1 MSLVY
6 VYEEMPADLETNGH
20 ALIDWADL
28 PEINRILNGDFTFY
42 GNYPL
47 DGQNVE
53 YLKEDNFIRA
63 EDEDGKMK
71 YFEIKKVTK
80 NLNSFSVTG
89 RAIGYMLSRNFIE
102 SSFTQNGTGSI
113 IMSRLKAAL
122 AFEQPFSFESTIQT
136 VHQFTVKQTN
146 PIDAIIGSNNGNENL
161 ASVTGGELDM
171 ENYRL
176 KLLDRIGKDNGY
188 RIDPGV
194 NLEAIEEEIDGNYYN
209 SLYLVG
215 GVPEG
220 DYDEEKEPITFKFL
234 ELKGVTDKNRRIGKY
249 ENSEITTVEEL
260 KKWGQTK
267 FDNDRVHEPSVTH
280 TVSMVQLEHTLEYE
294 GLYRDIARLHFG
306 DTCYC
311 KVAKLDIEVAERM
324 VEYTW
329 YPTLGK
335 YKSVTLG
342 NDIEFYTN
350 ATATET
356 AKLRQKVET
365 RTELLVEAVRNAS
378 SWITGTK
385 GGYVRFRP
393 EKAPSEI
400 LIMDKP
406 SVADARKVWRWN
418 LGGLGYSN
426 NGVNGPYELAMTQ
439 DGAIVADFITAGILS
454 GILVQGV
461 ALKTLDDEDFQVV
474 MEGGKVT
481 FEKQVVSTGLDD
493 VHGEELGRITATY
506 GGGRVINGFAVVQDP
521 GYIFSIN
528 SASKNNK
535 KLSTPIFQVPEESTA
550 DNRLYNFYGKGTFGE
565 GKITFKDNVVFE
577 GNVEFKGRV
586 DAKEMYIGGSK
597 VIPGQNGGPGP
608 GEGGTLSDV
617 FVRVLALTAKYEM
630 GDRGSGYYHP
640 PLDDGAGWNYGKYSF
655 TQVYEMDNFLAWLA
669 KYYPDARSALVGS
682 VGSTEFNNS
691 WSAYGNANDKQFTR
705 MQAEYFCRTKL
716 KPAIEGLKAS
726 TGVDF
731 NDGQK
736 WLGTLGILASI
747 QNWYPAAVSN
757 GFFKTIT
764 QQFANRWDDAAFIT
778 TVCDYIVANAAS
790 MVAPAY
796 VEGIQNRFRNE
807 KADAL
812 KLTDKT
818 YIPFDGVTTNRGLEH
833 LEDLLGKRVGN
844 GQCYGLSAE
853 YSGYMGGCGLGA
865 GTQYGMS
872 HLTGVGSTA
881 AASDIG
887 IAYDWAAV
895 GWTVIKNPTYAQL
908 QVGAI
913 INIARGAPWAGWPG
927 GVDDTYG
934 HTGVIR
940 GLENGRIQTY
950 EQNTEQGMIVGKFDR
965 AYTSPSGISSIVIP
979 PIQK

>member
-28 PEINRILNGDFTFY
+28 PEINRILNGDYTFY
-42 GNYPL
+42 GNYSL

-122 AFEQPFSFESTIQT
+122 AFEQPFSFESDIQT

-146 PIDAIIGSNNGNENL
+146 PVDAVIGSNNGNENL
-161 ASVTGGELDM
+161 ASITAGELDM
-171 ENYRL
+171 DNYRFR
-176 KLLDRIGKDNGY
+176 LLSRIGKDNGY
-188 RIDPGV
+188 RVDLGV
-194 NLEAIEEEIDGNYYN
+194 NLESIEEEVDGNYYN
-209 SLYLVG
+209 SLYLIG

-220 DYDEEKEPITFKFL
+220 DYDEDKEPITYKYL
-234 ELKGVTDKNRRIGKY
+234 ELTGVTDKNRRIGKY
-249 ENSEITTVEEL
+249 ENSELTTVEEL
-260 KKWGQTK
+260 KKWGQSK
-267 FDNDRVHEPSVTH
+267 FDVDRVHEPSITH
-280 TVSMVQLEHTLEYE
+280 TVSMVQLENTMEYE
-294 GLYRDIARLHFG
+294 DLYDDIARLHFG

-311 KVAKLDIEVAERM
+311 TVAKLGIEVAERM
-324 VEYTW
+324 IEYTW

-356 AKLRQKVET
+356 AKLRQKVES
-365 RTELLVEAVRNAS
+365 RTELMVEAVRNAS

-406 SVADARKVWRWN
+406 SVADAQKVWRWN

-426 NGVNGPYELAMTQ
+426 NGVNGPYGLAMTQ

-461 ALKTLDDEDFQVV
+461 ALKTLDDENFQVV

-528 SASKNNK
+528 SASKDNK
-535 KLSTPIFQVPEESTA
+535 KLSAPILQVPEESTA

-565 GKITFKDNVVFE
+565 GPITFKDNVVFE
-577 GNVEFKGRV
+577 GDVEFKKGVKIAGRL
-586 DAKEMYIGGSK
+586 DAGSIYSGGQQVYPGGSGGGVGPDGSTYEPINIGSNITGNPNIVAWLDKYTKLYGISDYIGLAYALIMVENPSTDGTDDIMQSSESA
-597 VIPGQNGGPGP
+597 GYPGP
-608 GEGGTLSDV
+608 GYLTGEASVKQGCKH
-617 FVRVLALTAKYEM
+617 LAEQIKNGQTQNVDIWGVMQGYNF
-630 GDRGSGYYHP
+630 GSAYIP
-640 PLDDGAGWNYGKYSF
+640 
-655 TQVYEMDNFLAWLA
+655 WLA
-669 KYYPDARSALVGS
+669 NRGGKNTTDLAEEYSRDVVAPSLGNTTGATYPYVNAVSQSDGRTYLYVNGGNFHYAAMIRQYVKVTES
-682 VGSTEFNNS
+682 VGYVVPISKPVTVTSEFGYRQHPITGAYELHNGIDLVNGNPTTPIYA
-691 WSAYGNANDKQFTR
+691 SAAGEVVIAGSYPEWYGNYVVIKHSDGLYTGYAHQSQLRVSVGDTVKQGQQIGNMGT
-705 MQAEYFCRTKL
+705 TG
-716 KPAIEGLKAS
+716 PS
-726 TGVDF
+726 TGPHLHFQFFTNGPWPSNSDF
-731 NDGQK
+731 IN
-736 WLGTLGILASI
+736 
-747 QNWYPAAVSN
+747 P
-757 GFFKTIT
+757 
-764 QQFANRWDDAAFIT
+764 R
-778 TVCDYIVANAAS
+778 
-790 MVAPAY
+790 
-796 VEGIQNRFRNE
+796 
-807 KADAL
+807 
-812 KLTDKT
+812 
-818 YIPFDGVTTNRGLEH
+818 EH
-833 LEDLLGKRVGN
+833 
-844 GQCYGLSAE
+844 
-853 YSGYMGGCGLGA
+853 
-865 GTQYGMS
+865 
-872 HLTGVGSTA
+872 
-881 AASDIG
+881 
-887 IAYDWAAV
+887 
-895 GWTVIKNPTYAQL
+895 
-908 QVGAI
+908 
-913 INIARGAPWAGWPG
+913 IN
-927 GVDDTYG
+927 
-934 HTGVIR
+934 
-940 GLENGRIQTY
+940 
-950 EQNTEQGMIVGKFDR
+950 F
-965 AYTSPSGISSIVIP
+965 
-979 PIQK
+979 

>member
-28 PEINRILNGDFTFY
+28 PEINRILNGDYTFY
-42 GNYPL
+42 GNYSL

-122 AFEQPFSFESTIQT
+122 AFEQPFSFESDIQT

-146 PIDAIIGSNNGNENL
+146 PVDAVIGSNNGNENL
-161 ASVTGGELDM
+161 ASITAGELDM
-171 ENYRL
+171 DNYRFR
-176 KLLDRIGKDNGY
+176 LLSRIGKDNGY
-188 RIDPGV
+188 RVDLGV
-194 NLEAIEEEIDGNYYN
+194 NLESIEEEIDGNYYN
-209 SLYLVG
+209 SLYLIG

-220 DYDEEKEPITFKFL
+220 DYDEDKEPITYKYL
-234 ELKGVTDKNRRIGKY
+234 ELTGVTDKNRRIGKY
-249 ENSEITTVEEL
+249 ENSELTTVEEL
-260 KKWGQTK
+260 KKWGQSK
-267 FDNDRVHEPSVTH
+267 FDVDRVHEPSITH
-280 TVSMVQLEHTLEYE
+280 TVSMVQLENTMEYE
-294 GLYRDIARLHFG
+294 DLYDDIARLHFG

-311 KVAKLDIEVAERM
+311 TVAKLGIEVAERM
-324 VEYTW
+324 IEYTW

-356 AKLRQKVET
+356 AKLRQKVES
-365 RTELLVEAVRNAS
+365 RTELMVEAVRNAS

-406 SVADARKVWRWN
+406 SVADAQKIWRWN

-426 NGVNGPYELAMTQ
+426 NGVNGPYGSAMTQ

-461 ALKTLDDEDFQVV
+461 ALKTLDDENFQVV

-521 GYIFSIN
+521 SYIFSIN
-528 SASKNNK
+528 SASKDNK
-535 KLSTPIFQVPEESTA
+535 KLSAPILQVPEESTA

-565 GKITFKDNVVFE
+565 GPITFKDNVVFE
-577 GNVEFKGRV
+577 GDVEFKKGVKIAGRL
-586 DAKEMYIGGSK
+586 DAGSIYSGGQQVYPGGSGGGVGPDGSTYEPINIGSNITGNPNIVAWLDKYTKLYGISDYIGLAYALIMVENPSTDGTDDIMQSSESA
-597 VIPGQNGGPGP
+597 GYPGP
-608 GEGGTLSDV
+608 GYLTGEASVKQGCKH
-617 FVRVLALTAKYEM
+617 LAEQIKNGQTQNVDIWGVMQGYNF
-630 GDRGSGYYHP
+630 GSAYIP
-640 PLDDGAGWNYGKYSF
+640 
-655 TQVYEMDNFLAWLA
+655 WLA
-669 KYYPDARSALVGS
+669 NRGGKNTTDLAEEYSRDVVAPSLGNTTGATYPYVNAVSQADGRTYLYVNGGNFHYAAMIRQYVKVTESAGYVVPISKPVTVTSEFGYRQHPITGAYELHNGIDLVNGNPTTPIYASAAGEVVIAGSYPEWYGNYVVIKHSDGLYTGYAHQSQLRVS
-682 VGSTEFNNS
+682 VGDTVKQGQQI
-691 WSAYGNANDKQFTR
+691 GNMGT
-705 MQAEYFCRTKL
+705 TG
-716 KPAIEGLKAS
+716 PS
-726 TGVDF
+726 TGPHLHF
-731 NDGQK
+731 Q
-736 WLGTLGILASI
+736 
-747 QNWYPAAVSN
+747 
-757 GFFKTIT
+757 FFK
-764 QQFANRWDDAAFIT
+764 NGPWPSSDDFI
-778 TVCDYIVANAAS
+778 N
-790 MVAPAY
+790 P
-796 VEGIQNRFRNE
+796 R
-807 KADAL
+807 
-812 KLTDKT
+812 
-818 YIPFDGVTTNRGLEH
+818 EH
-833 LEDLLGKRVGN
+833 ID
-844 GQCYGLSAE
+844 
-853 YSGYMGGCGLGA
+853 
-865 GTQYGMS
+865 
-872 HLTGVGSTA
+872 
-881 AASDIG
+881 
-887 IAYDWAAV
+887 
-895 GWTVIKNPTYAQL
+895 
-908 QVGAI
+908 
-913 INIARGAPWAGWPG
+913 
-927 GVDDTYG
+927 
-934 HTGVIR
+934 
-940 GLENGRIQTY
+940 
-950 EQNTEQGMIVGKFDR
+950 F
-965 AYTSPSGISSIVIP
+965 
-979 PIQK
+979 

>member
-28 PEINRILNGDFTFY
+28 PEINRILNGDYTFY
-42 GNYPL
+42 GNYSL

-122 AFEQPFSFESTIQT
+122 AFEQPFSFESDIQT

-146 PIDAIIGSNNGNENL
+146 PVDAVIGSNNGNENL
-161 ASVTGGELDM
+161 ASITAGELDM
-171 ENYRL
+171 DNYRFR
-176 KLLDRIGKDNGY
+176 LLSRIGKDNGY
-188 RIDPGV
+188 RVDLGV
-194 NLEAIEEEIDGNYYN
+194 NLESIEEEIDGNYYN
-209 SLYLVG
+209 SLYLIG

-220 DYDEEKEPITFKFL
+220 DYDEDKEPITYKYL
-234 ELKGVTDKNRRIGKY
+234 ELTGVTDKNRRIGKY
-249 ENSEITTVEEL
+249 ENSELTTVEEL

-267 FDNDRVHEPSVTH
+267 FDVDRVHEPSITH
-280 TVSMVQLEHTLEYE
+280 TVSMVQLENTMEYE
-294 GLYRDIARLHFG
+294 DLYDDIARLHFG

-311 KVAKLDIEVAERM
+311 TVAKLGIEVAERM
-324 VEYTW
+324 IEYTW

-342 NDIEFYTN
+342 NDIEFYSN

-356 AKLRQKVET
+356 AKLRQKVES
-365 RTELLVEAVRNAS
+365 RTELMVEAVRNAS

-406 SVADARKVWRWN
+406 SVADAQKIWRWN

-426 NGVNGPYELAMTQ
+426 NGVNGPYGLAMTQ

-474 MEGGKVT
+474 VEGGKVT

-521 GYIFSIN
+521 SYIFSIN
-528 SASKNNK
+528 SASKDNK
-535 KLSTPIFQVPEESTA
+535 KLSAPILQVPEESTA

-565 GKITFKDNVVFE
+565 GPITFKDNVVFE
-577 GNVEFKGRV
+577 GDVEFKKGVKIAGRL
-586 DAKEMYIGGSK
+586 DAGSIYSGGQQVYPGGSGGGVGPDGSTYEPINIGSNITGNPNIVAWLDKYTKLYGISDYIGLAYALIMVENPSTDGTDDIMQSSESA
-597 VIPGQNGGPGP
+597 GYPGP
-608 GEGGTLSDV
+608 GYLTGEASVKQGCKH
-617 FVRVLALTAKYEM
+617 LAEQIKNGQTQNVDIWGVMQGYNF
-630 GDRGSGYYHP
+630 GSAYIP
-640 PLDDGAGWNYGKYSF
+640 
-655 TQVYEMDNFLAWLA
+655 WLA
-669 KYYPDARSALVGS
+669 NRGGKNTTDLAEEYSRDVVAPSLGNTTGATYPYVNAVSQADGRTYLYVNGGNFHYAAMIRQYVKVTESAGYVVPISKPVTVTSEFGYRQHPITGAYELHNGIDLVNGNPTTPIYASAAGEVVIAGSYPEWYGNYVVIKHSDGLYTGYAHQSQLRVS
-682 VGSTEFNNS
+682 VGDTVKQGQQI
-691 WSAYGNANDKQFTR
+691 GNMGT
-705 MQAEYFCRTKL
+705 TG
-716 KPAIEGLKAS
+716 PS
-726 TGVDF
+726 TGPHLHF
-731 NDGQK
+731 
-736 WLGTLGILASI
+736 
-747 QNWYPAAVSN
+747 
-757 GFFKTIT
+757 
-764 QQFANRWDDAAFIT
+764 QF
-778 TVCDYIVANAAS
+778 
-790 MVAPAY
+790 
-796 VEGIQNRFRNE
+796 FRNGPWPSQ
-807 KADAL
+807 ADFI
-812 KLTDKT
+812 DPRE
-818 YIPFDGVTTNRGLEH
+818 YINF
-833 LEDLLGKRVGN
+833 
-844 GQCYGLSAE
+844 
-853 YSGYMGGCGLGA
+853 
-865 GTQYGMS
+865 
-872 HLTGVGSTA
+872 
-881 AASDIG
+881 
-887 IAYDWAAV
+887 
-895 GWTVIKNPTYAQL
+895 
-908 QVGAI
+908 
-913 INIARGAPWAGWPG
+913 
-927 GVDDTYG
+927 
-934 HTGVIR
+934 
-940 GLENGRIQTY
+940 
-950 EQNTEQGMIVGKFDR
+950 
-965 AYTSPSGISSIVIP
+965 
-979 PIQK
+979 

>member
-28 PEINRILNGDFTFY
+28 PEINRILNGDYTFY
-42 GNYPL
+42 GNYSL

-122 AFEQPFSFESTIQT
+122 AFEQPFSFESDIQT

-146 PIDAIIGSNNGNENL
+146 PVDAVIGSNNGNENL
-161 ASVTGGELDM
+161 ASITAGELDM
-171 ENYRL
+171 DNYRFR
-176 KLLDRIGKDNGY
+176 LLSRIGKDNGY
-188 RIDPGV
+188 RVDLGV
-194 NLEAIEEEIDGNYYN
+194 NLESIEEEIDGNYYN
-209 SLYLVG
+209 SLYLIG

-220 DYDEEKEPITFKFL
+220 DYDEDKEPITYKYL
-234 ELKGVTDKNRRIGKY
+234 ELTGVTDKNRRIGKY
-249 ENSEITTVEEL
+249 ENSELTTVEEL

-267 FDNDRVHEPSVTH
+267 FDVDRVHEPSITH
-280 TVSMVQLEHTLEYE
+280 TVSMVQLENTMEYE
-294 GLYRDIARLHFG
+294 DLYDDIARLHFG

-311 KVAKLDIEVAERM
+311 KVAKLGIEVAERM
-324 VEYTW
+324 IEYTW

-356 AKLRQKVET
+356 AKLRQKVES
-365 RTELLVEAVRNAS
+365 RTELMVEAVRNAS

-385 GGYVRFRP
+385 GGYVRMRP

-406 SVADARKVWRWN
+406 SVADAQKVWRWN

-426 NGVNGPYELAMTQ
+426 NGVNGPYGLAMTQ

-474 MEGGKVT
+474 MEGGKLT

-521 GYIFSIN
+521 SYIFSIN
-528 SASKNNK
+528 SASKDNK
-535 KLSTPIFQVPEESTA
+535 KLSAPILQVPEESTA

-565 GKITFKDNVVFE
+565 GQITFKDNVVFE
-577 GNVEFKGRV
+577 GDVEFKKGVKIAGRL
-586 DAKEMYIGGSK
+586 DAGSIYSGGQQVYPGGSGGGVGPDGSTYEPINIGSNITGNPNIVAWLDKYTKLYGISDYIGLAYALIMVENPSTDGTDDIMQSSESA
-597 VIPGQNGGPGP
+597 GYPGP
-608 GEGGTLSDV
+608 GYLTGEASVKQGCKH
-617 FVRVLALTAKYEM
+617 LAEQIKNGQTQNVDIWGVMQGYNF
-630 GDRGSGYYHP
+630 GSAYIP
-640 PLDDGAGWNYGKYSF
+640 
-655 TQVYEMDNFLAWLA
+655 WLA
-669 KYYPDARSALVGS
+669 NRGGKNTTDLAEEYSRDVVAPSLGNTTGATYPYVNAVSQADGRTYLYVNGGNFHYAAMIRQYVKVTESMGYVVPISKPVTVTSEFGYRQHPITGAYELHNGIDLVNGNPTTPIYASAAGEVVIAGSYPEWYGNYVVIKHSDGLYTGYAHQSQLRVS
-682 VGSTEFNNS
+682 VGDTVKQGQQI
-691 WSAYGNANDKQFTR
+691 GNMGT
-705 MQAEYFCRTKL
+705 TG
-716 KPAIEGLKAS
+716 PS
-726 TGVDF
+726 TGPHLHF
-731 NDGQK
+731 Q
-736 WLGTLGILASI
+736 
-747 QNWYPAAVSN
+747 
-757 GFFKTIT
+757 FFKNGPWPS
-764 QQFANRWDDAAFIT
+764 QNDFINPRE
-778 TVCDYIVANAAS
+778 YIN
-790 MVAPAY
+790 
-796 VEGIQNRFRNE
+796 F
-807 KADAL
+807 
-812 KLTDKT
+812 
-818 YIPFDGVTTNRGLEH
+818 
-833 LEDLLGKRVGN
+833 
-844 GQCYGLSAE
+844 
-853 YSGYMGGCGLGA
+853 
-865 GTQYGMS
+865 
-872 HLTGVGSTA
+872 
-881 AASDIG
+881 
-887 IAYDWAAV
+887 
-895 GWTVIKNPTYAQL
+895 
-908 QVGAI
+908 
-913 INIARGAPWAGWPG
+913 
-927 GVDDTYG
+927 
-934 HTGVIR
+934 
-940 GLENGRIQTY
+940 
-950 EQNTEQGMIVGKFDR
+950 
-965 AYTSPSGISSIVIP
+965 
-979 PIQK
+979 

>member
-1 MSLVY
+1 
-6 VYEEMPADLETNGH
+6 MPADLETNGH

-565 GKITFKDNVVFE
+565 GKITFKDDVVFE
-577 GNVEFKGRV
+577 GDVEFKKGVKIAGRL
-586 DAKEMYIGGSK
+586 DAGSIYSGGQQVYPGGSGGGVGPSGSTYEPINIGSNITGNPNIVAWLEKYTKLYGISDYIGLAYALIM
-597 VIPGQNGGPGP
+597 VENPGTDGTDDIMQSSESAGYPGP
-608 GEGGTLSDV
+608 GYLKGEASVKQGCKH
-617 FVRVLALTAKYEM
+617 LAQQIKNGQTQNVDIWGVMQGYNF
-630 GDRGSGYYHP
+630 GSEYIP
-640 PLDDGAGWNYGKYSF
+640 
-655 TQVYEMDNFLAWLA
+655 WLA
-669 KYYPDARSALVGS
+669 NRGGKNTTDLAEEYSRNVVAPSLGNTTGATYPYVNAVSQADGRTYLYVNGGNFHYAAMIRQYVKVTES
-682 VGSTEFNNS
+682 VGYVVPISKPVTVTSEFGYRQHPITGAYELHNGIDLVNGNPTTPIYA
-691 WSAYGNANDKQFTR
+691 SAAGEVVIAGSYPEWYGNYVVIKHSDGLYTGYAHQSQLRVSVGDTVKQGQQIGNMGT
-705 MQAEYFCRTKL
+705 TG
-716 KPAIEGLKAS
+716 PS
-726 TGVDF
+726 TGPHLHF
-731 NDGQK
+731 Q
-736 WLGTLGILASI
+736 
-747 QNWYPAAVSN
+747 
-757 GFFKTIT
+757 FFK
-764 QQFANRWDDAAFIT
+764 NGPWPSNSDFI
-778 TVCDYIVANAAS
+778 N
-790 MVAPAY
+790 P
-796 VEGIQNRFRNE
+796 R
-807 KADAL
+807 
-812 KLTDKT
+812 
-818 YIPFDGVTTNRGLEH
+818 EH
-833 LEDLLGKRVGN
+833 
-844 GQCYGLSAE
+844 
-853 YSGYMGGCGLGA
+853 
-865 GTQYGMS
+865 
-872 HLTGVGSTA
+872 
-881 AASDIG
+881 
-887 IAYDWAAV
+887 
-895 GWTVIKNPTYAQL
+895 
-908 QVGAI
+908 
-913 INIARGAPWAGWPG
+913 IN
-927 GVDDTYG
+927 
-934 HTGVIR
+934 
-940 GLENGRIQTY
+940 
-950 EQNTEQGMIVGKFDR
+950 F
-965 AYTSPSGISSIVIP
+965 
-979 PIQK
+979 

>member
-28 PEINRILNGDFTFY
+28 PEINRILNGDYTFY
-42 GNYPL
+42 GNYSL

-80 NLNSFSVTG
+80 NLNSFSITG

-122 AFEQPFSFESTIQT
+122 AFEQPFSFESDIQT

-146 PIDAIIGSNNGNENL
+146 PVDAVIGSNNGNENL
-161 ASVTGGELDM
+161 ASITAGELDM
-171 ENYRL
+171 DNYRFR
-176 KLLDRIGKDNGY
+176 LLSRIGKDNGY
-188 RIDPGV
+188 RIDLGV
-194 NLEAIEEEIDGNYYN
+194 NLESIEEEIDGNYYN
-209 SLYLVG
+209 SLYLIG

-220 DYDEEKEPITFKFL
+220 DYDEDKEPITYKYL
-234 ELKGVTDKNRRIGKY
+234 ELTGVTDKNRRIGKY
-249 ENSEITTVEEL
+249 ENSELITVEEL

-267 FDNDRVHEPSVTH
+267 FDVDRVHEPSITH
-280 TVSMVQLEHTLEYE
+280 TVSMVQLENTMEYE
-294 GLYRDIARLHFG
+294 DLYDDIARLHFG

-311 KVAKLDIEVAERM
+311 TVAKLGIEVAERM
-324 VEYTW
+324 IEYTW

-356 AKLRQKVET
+356 AKLRQKVES
-365 RTELLVEAVRNAS
+365 RTELMVEAVRNAS

-385 GGYVRFRP
+385 GGIIRMRP

-406 SVADARKVWRWN
+406 SVADAQKVWRWN

-426 NGVNGPYELAMTQ
+426 NGVNGPYGLAMTQ

-474 MEGGKVT
+474 VEGGKVT

-528 SASKNNK
+528 SASKDNK
-535 KLSTPIFQVPEESTA
+535 KLSAPILQVPEESTA

-565 GKITFKDNVVFE
+565 GPITFKDNVVFE
-577 GNVEFKGRV
+577 GDVEFKKGVKIAGRL
-586 DAKEMYIGGSK
+586 DAGSIYSGGQQVYPGGSGGGVGPSGSTYEPINIGSNITGNPNIVAWLDKYTKLYGISDYIGLAYALIMVENPSTDGTDDIMQSSESA
-597 VIPGQNGGPGP
+597 GYPGP
-608 GEGGTLSDV
+608 GYLTGEASVKQGCKH
-617 FVRVLALTAKYEM
+617 LAEQIKNGQTQNVDIWGVMQGYNF
-630 GDRGSGYYHP
+630 GSAYIP
-640 PLDDGAGWNYGKYSF
+640 
-655 TQVYEMDNFLAWLA
+655 WLA
-669 KYYPDARSALVGS
+669 NRGGKNTTDLAEEYSRDVVAPSLGNTTGAIYPYVNAVSQADGRTYLYVNGGNFHYAAMIRQYVKVTES
-682 VGSTEFNNS
+682 VGYVVPISKPVTVTSEFGYRQHPITGAYELHNGIDLVNGNPTTPIYA
-691 WSAYGNANDKQFTR
+691 SAAGEVVIAGSYPEWYGNYVVIKHSDGLYTGYAHQSQLRVSVGDTVKQGQQIGNMGT
-705 MQAEYFCRTKL
+705 TG
-716 KPAIEGLKAS
+716 PS
-726 TGVDF
+726 TGPHLHF
-731 NDGQK
+731 Q
-736 WLGTLGILASI
+736 
-747 QNWYPAAVSN
+747 
-757 GFFKTIT
+757 FFKNGPWPS
-764 QQFANRWDDAAFIT
+764 QNDFINPRE
-778 TVCDYIVANAAS
+778 YIN
-790 MVAPAY
+790 
-796 VEGIQNRFRNE
+796 F
-807 KADAL
+807 
-812 KLTDKT
+812 
-818 YIPFDGVTTNRGLEH
+818 
-833 LEDLLGKRVGN
+833 
-844 GQCYGLSAE
+844 
-853 YSGYMGGCGLGA
+853 
-865 GTQYGMS
+865 
-872 HLTGVGSTA
+872 
-881 AASDIG
+881 
-887 IAYDWAAV
+887 
-895 GWTVIKNPTYAQL
+895 
-908 QVGAI
+908 
-913 INIARGAPWAGWPG
+913 
-927 GVDDTYG
+927 
-934 HTGVIR
+934 
-940 GLENGRIQTY
+940 
-950 EQNTEQGMIVGKFDR
+950 
-965 AYTSPSGISSIVIP
+965 
-979 PIQK
+979 